1 MRFEFDGDRYTAAS
15 SHQKQWGARLI
26 AELGLKGDERVL
38 DLGCGD
44 GVLTAQLGQRL
55 PRGSVLGID
64 ASKGMIQTAQS
75 HACANVSCDV
85 MDIHDLD
92 FTSEFD
98 VIFSNATLHWVK
110 DHQRLLTNVY
120 RALRAD
126 GVLRFNFAGDGNCRH
141 FIRVVQE
148 VMRQDAF
155 ATSFRQFDWP
165 WYMPDVKEYRSLL
178 SRTPFRD
185 ARVWAEDADQYFS
198 SAEAMIGWIEQPSIV
213 PFLQHLDERDG
224 RRFRDRVVES
234 MLERTRQVD
243 GRYWE
248 TFLRINVFA
257 RKW

>member
-1 MRFEFDGDRYTAAS
+1 MRFEFDGDRYAAAS

-26 AELGLKGDERVL
+26 AELGLTGNEQIL

-44 GVLTAQLGQRL
+44 GVLTEQLGQRL
-55 PRGSVLGID
+55 PQGRVLGID
-64 ASKGMIQTAQS
+64 ASNGMIQTAQT
-75 HACANVSCDV
+75 HARSNVSFEL
-85 MDIHDLD
+85 MDISDLT

-110 DHQRLLTNVY
+110 DHRRLLTNVH
-120 RALRAD
+120 RALRAN
-126 GVLRFNFAGDGNCRH
+126 GVLRFNFAADGNCRH
-141 FIRVVQE
+141 FIRVVKD
-148 VMRQDAF
+148 VIRQDAF
-155 ATSFRQFDWP
+155 TASFRQFDWP

-178 SRTPFRD
+178 SGTPFRD
-185 ARVWAEDADQYFS
+185 TRVWVEDADQYFP

-234 MLERTRQVD
+234 MLEQTRQAD

-248 TFLRINVFA
+248 TFRRINVFA
-257 RKW
+257 RK